1 MRTPAPPYFYQEI
14 TAPDWRRQ
22 WRSRVVYLWPL
33 KALGTAL
40 FITLFF
46 QAYFHV
52 LHFPSRPAWVM
63 PLTWADAWVPF
74 TPLAFGA
81 YAALWVYVSLPPALL
96 GSFAA
101 LVRFTW
107 WVLWLCLT
115 GLGLFWLFPTQ
126 VPPAGID
133 WTLYP
138 SLAFLKSLDAAGN
151 ACPSLHVATAVYVA
165 SWLHQLGRVMAAPA
179 AWGWCNGLCCL
190 AIVWSTLAT
199 RQHVAL
205 DALAGA
211 LLGALFAWLSLRRA
225 QRLLCACPT

>member
-1 MRTPAPPYFYQEI
+1 MHLTSYQALAELQ
-14 TAPDWRRQ
+14 TAAWPQQLRR
-22 WRSRVVYLWPL
+22 RAVYLWPL

-52 LHFPSRPAWVM
+52 LHFPSRPALVM
-63 PLTWADAWVPF
+63 PLTALDTWLPF
-74 TPLAFGA
+74 TPLAFPV

-115 GLGLFWLFPTQ
+115 GLGLFWLLPTQ
-126 VPPAGID
+126 VPPAAVD
-133 WTLYP
+133 WAQYPGLY
-138 SLAFLKSLDAAGN
+138 FLKNLDAAGN
-151 ACPSLHVATAVYVA
+151 ACPSLHVATAVYA
-165 SWLHQLGRVMAAPA
+165 A
-179 AWGWCNGLCCL
+179 AWLQRLGQAMAMPRGWLWGNALFCV
-190 AIVWSTLAT
+190 AIAWSTLAT

-205 DALAGA
+205 DVLAGA
-211 LLGALFAWLSLRRA
+211 ALGGCFAWLSLRRA
-225 QRLLCACPT
+225 QHLLRAY